1 MIIQLVTQ
9 QPDIIFTILRNTPA
23 WVWGL
28 LGAFLAL
35 GISQLR
41 DRSASLVRVSLLP
54 LGMTL
59 FSAGGMLGA
68 FGRSPLIEAAI
79 GIWVAAAMVLFFIVA
94 PGNSKASYDPV
105 RRTYAL
111 PGSLAPLA
119 LIVGIFLV
127 KYVVGVEIRI
137 APHLMHEPQYALTV
151 AGLYGGFSGMFI
163 GRAAR
168 LWRLALAARTPAVA

>member
-1 MIIQLVTQ
+1 MLIHLVSQ
-9 QPDIIFTILRNTPA
+9 QPDIIFAILRRTPV

-28 LGAFLAL
+28 LAGFFAL

-41 DRSASLVRVSLLP
+41 DRSASLVRTSLLP

-59 FSAGGMLGA
+59 FSAWGTLSA
-68 FGRSPLIEAAI
+68 FGSSPLLEAAI
-79 GIWVAAAMVLFFIVA
+79 GVWIAGSMLLFFIVA
-94 PGNSKASYDPV
+94 PGHSAASYDPV

-119 LIVGIFLV
+119 LILGIFLV
-127 KYVVGVEIRI
+127 KYIVGVELAM
-137 APHLMHEPQYALTV
+137 APRLMRDPQYALTV
-151 AGLYGGFSGMFI
+151 AGLYGAFSGMFI

-168 LWRLALAARTPAVA
+168 LWRLALTTRTPLAA